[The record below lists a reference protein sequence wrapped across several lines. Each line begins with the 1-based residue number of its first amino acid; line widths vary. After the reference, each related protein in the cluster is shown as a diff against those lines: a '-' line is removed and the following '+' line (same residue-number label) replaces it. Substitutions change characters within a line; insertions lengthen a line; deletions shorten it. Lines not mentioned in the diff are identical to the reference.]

1 MPTLQSHQDSHK
13 EENMNIEKSALTT
26 AVLGTLILG
35 TGVTQAAQV
44 AAFAAVS
51 DSSSNFTV
59 LGINGDMYMGA
70 NDVVFNWGGSIFTAT
85 SDYTGPGSVSNAT
98 ITSATPFFG
107 YQWTAHDIQVFGP
120 GTYTFDSALGGG
132 NPESGITAMNVG
144 SDQIGMH
151 LLWDWNGNV
160 NMDIALVLKMNAIFG
175 SGKAFFANPAD
186 CGTPGNPLPGANC
199 LWDGAGFGP
208 AGAPSVNQTWMYA
221 SLDANG
227 DGIPGIPTAVGGP
240 TAGINY
246 NFNFA
251 PVPVP
256 ATFWLFGS
264 GLMGL
269 FGIAR
274 KRIKSK

>member
-1 MPTLQSHQDSHK
+1 MK
-13 EENMNIEKSALTT
+13 KSALMT
-26 AVLGTLILG
+26 AVLGALVLG
-35 TGVTQAAQV
+35 TGTAQAAQV
-44 AAFAAVS
+44 AAHAAVS

-59 LGINGDMYMGA
+59 LGINGDMYMGT
-70 NDVVFNWGGSIFTAT
+70 NDVVFNWDGSIFTAT
-85 SDYTGPGSVSNAT
+85 SDYTGPASVSNAT
-98 ITSATPFFG
+98 ITSATPFFSHP
-107 YQWTAHDIQVFGP
+107 WTAHSVQVFGP
-120 GTYTFDSALGGG
+120 GTYTFDTTLGGG
-132 NPESGITAMNVG
+132 TESGMLAMNVG
-144 SDQIGMH
+144 SGQIGMH
-151 LLWDWNGNV
+151 LLWDWNGNI
-160 NMDIALVLKMNAIFG
+160 NMDIAMVLQMNAVFG
-175 SGKAFFANPAD
+175 SGKAFFANPTD
-186 CGTPGNPLPGANC
+186 CGTLGNSLPGANC

-221 SLDANG
+221 SIDANG

-240 TAGINY
+240 TAGVNY

-274 KRIKSK
+274 NRGKQE

>member
-1 MPTLQSHQDSHK
+1 
-13 EENMNIEKSALTT
+13 MNRNKIALTAVVLSALALDAGT
-26 AVLGTLILG
+26 AEAI
-35 TGVTQAAQV
+35 QV
-44 AAFAAVS
+44 AAVAPIY

-59 LGINGDMYMGA
+59 LGPTGDMYMGA
-70 NDVVFNWGGSIFTAT
+70 NDVVFNWDGTVFTAT
-85 SDYTGPGSVSNAT
+85 SDYTGPGSASNAT
-98 ITSATPFFG
+98 LSSATPFFS
-107 YQWTAHDIQVFGP
+107 YSWTAHDVQIFGP
-120 GTYTFDSALGGG
+120 GTYAFDTTLGGG
-132 NPESGITAMNVG
+132 TESGTLAMNIG
-144 SDQIGMH
+144 SGQIGMH

-160 NMDIALVLKMNAIFG
+160 NMDIALVLNKNAVFG
-175 SGKAFFANPAD
+175 SGKTFFANPAD

-221 SLDANG
+221 STDANG

-240 TAGINY
+240 TAGTNY

-256 ATFWLFGS
+256 AAFWLFGS

-269 FGIAR
+269 FGFAR
-274 KRIKSK
+274 KRRRH